1 MEQHVSIYYTLM
13 KHFLLQSACTI
24 YSSCEKWFTDCT
36 HLLHVCD
43 DISHLQSELIILL
56 FFIVKPNNCFSCV
69 CVCVFVCV
77 FVRVFVRACVCVWRE
92 EGVGGM
98 GRGKGTLV

>member
-1 MEQHVSIYYTLM
+1 MLHVSIYYTLM

-24 YSSCEKWFTDCT
+24 YSSPEKWFTDCT

-43 DISHLQSELIILL
+43 DISDLQSELIILL
-56 FFIVKPNNCFSCV
+56 FFIVKQNHCLCCMCLCVRVCV
-69 CVCVFVCV
+69 CVCV
-77 FVRVFVRACVCVWRE
+77 CVCVWRG

-98 GRGKGTLV
+98 GRGKGTLI